1 MDKLWNYIRGWLNT
15 ATEMD
20 RLRADFKD
28 FLDRERKR
36 DINDQIIFARLQAIA
51 DKLEHKDQLHAV
63 EGRALKA
70 ELEAILLRFERRLP
84 PSDS

>member
-1 MDKLWNYIRGWLNT
+1 MDKLWNYIRGLFNMV
-15 ATEMD
+15 TEMD
-20 RLRADFKD
+20 RVRADVKELQTND
-28 FLDRERKR
+28 RKR
-36 DINDQIIFARLQAIA
+36 DLSDQEVLASLREIAQRL
-51 DKLEHKDQLHAV
+51 DYKDQLQVA